1 VFRAR
6 TLPQVRH
13 DADWNGR
20 VSNRLFLF
28 LTLIAVAL
36 ATVGLYAVTAHGVS
50 RQRHEIGI
58 RMALGAGTT
67 RIVRRVVRRLLVQTA
82 LGFGVGV
89 ALTMV
94 WAWMFSSGSATVRAT
109 DPMSL
114 ALVGLMLTALVSVA
128 AIVPSRRASRIDP
141 LVAIRE

>member
-1 VFRAR
+1 VSRAR

-20 VSNRLFLF
+20 VSNRLFMF

-50 RQRHEIGI
+50 QQRHEIGI

-67 RIVRRVVRRLLVQTA
+67 RIVRRVVRRLLVQTVV
-82 LGFGVGV
+82 GFGAGV
-89 ALTMV
+89 ALTTA
-94 WAWMFSSGSATVRAT
+94 WAWMFSSGSATIRTT

-114 ALVGLMLTALVSVA
+114 AMVGLMLTVLVSIA
-128 AIVPSRRASRIDP
+128 AIVPSRRASRVDP